1 MLPRM
6 APAVPALRF
15 DAVSYRVGDT
25 VALHRLD
32 WVVESGQRW
41 VVLGPNGAGK
51 TSLLRL
57 AGAYDHPTSGTVD
70 VLGCRL
76 GRVDVR
82 ALRTRIG
89 MASGSVARMLRPG
102 VTALEIVLAGR
113 HAALETWWHD
123 YTDDDRQRAHAL
135 LDAAGFGYTAQRA
148 FGVLSEG
155 ERQQVQLAR
164 TLMGEPEL
172 LLLDEPAAGLDVGGR
187 ERLVGRLAALAA
199 EPSTPPTV
207 FVTHHDEEIP
217 SRFTHALLLRAGE
230 VVATGPLGDTLT
242 SEALSDCFG
251 LGLRLREEDGR
262 YTCRA
267 S

>member
-1 MLPRM
+1 M

-25 VALHRLD
+25 MALRGVD
-32 WVVESGQRW
+32 WTVEAGERW

-57 AGAYDHPTSGTVD
+57 AGAYDHPTVGTVD

-102 VTALEIVLAGR
+102 VTALEIVLAGQ

-123 YTDDDRQRAHAL
+123 YSDADRARAQSL
-135 LDAAGFGYTAQRA
+135 LDAAGFGYTSERS

-155 ERQQVQLAR
+155 ERQQMQLAR

-187 ERLVGRLAALAA
+187 ERLVTRLAALAA
-199 EPSTPPTV
+199 DPSTPPTV
-207 FVTHHDEEIP
+207 FVTHHVEEIP
-217 SRFTHALLLRAGE
+217 SGFTSALLLRAGQ
-230 VVATGPLGDTLT
+230 VVAAGPLAETLT
-242 SEALSDCFG
+242 SESLSECFG
-251 LGLRLREEDGR
+251 LALRLRAEDGR